1 MCSKNRKAHSVSGE
15 EEAGDR
21 WEREQNCWNALNVSN
36 TGGKHFRAGSKFET
50 VS

>member
-1 MCSKNRKAHSVSGE
+1 MSGE
-15 EEAGDR
+15 EEEKEEAGDR
-21 WEREQNCWNALNVSN
+21 WEREQNCWNTLNVSN